1 MLTFVVQYNNGIP
14 PDSRL
19 AGEQEQ
25 WLKDRAKSLGEPEGQ
40 AMLAKIK
47 ALADVA
53 EKGAAPPFDT
63 TYVP

>member
-1 MLTFVVQYNNGIP
+1 MLTNSIQYNNGIP

-19 AGEQEQ
+19 AIEKEQ
-25 WLKDRAKSLGEPEGQ
+25 WLQDRAKSLGEPEGQ

-53 EKGAAPPFDT
+53 ESGT
-63 TYVP
+63 SSIYR